1 MRCALPLLLMLAAC
15 HDKRPPVPT
24 AEESARLNEAD
35 ALLDDLA
42 ANEEGPEAK
51 APDPSNRSN

>member
-24 AEESARLNEAD
+24 AEESARLNEAE
-35 ALLDDLA
+35 ALLDDL